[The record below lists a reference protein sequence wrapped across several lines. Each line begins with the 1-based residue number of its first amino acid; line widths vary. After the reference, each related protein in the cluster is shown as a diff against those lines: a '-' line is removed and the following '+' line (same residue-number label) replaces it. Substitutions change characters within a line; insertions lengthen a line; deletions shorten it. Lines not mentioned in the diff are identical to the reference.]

1 MRNDN
6 MEHGLHIALSAER
19 LGTLF
24 GLPITNTLITAWMVM
39 ATLIIIGVVVGRN
52 PKLIPGPVQNLFET
66 MFEFVLKYMEDTL
79 GTRALAERF
88 FPLILTIFL
97 FVFCSNLFDFLPF
110 FGSIGLYEN
119 GELVPLFRPVNTDIN
134 VTLALAIL
142 SYLVIEITGITVL
155 GFLKYGSKF
164 VNFKQGVLGFF
175 IGLIEF
181 VSNLARLISFSFRL
195 FGNVF
200 AGEVLIAVVVA
211 FLPYV
216 LPVPLMLFETFVGLV
231 QASIFALLT
240 LVFIKI
246 AITEPHGQE
255 NHPSTDSRGSPRASS
270 GHAH

>member
-1 MRNDN
+1 MDG
-6 MEHGLHIALSAER
+6 GLHIALSAER

-24 GLPITNTLITAWMVM
+24 GLPITNTLITAWAVM
-39 ATLIIIGVVVGRN
+39 ATLIVIGILVGRN
-52 PKLIPGPVQNLFET
+52 PKLIPGPIQSLFE
-66 MFEFVLKYMEDTL
+66 MLFEFVLKYMEDTL

-110 FGSIGLYEN
+110 FGSVVFYPAGSPPA
-119 GELVPLFRPVNTDIN
+119 GGVPLFRPVNTDLN

-142 SYLVIEITGITVL
+142 SYVVIEITGIVIL

-164 VNFKQGVLGFF
+164 VNFKQGVLGFL

-200 AGEVLIAVVVA
+200 AGEVLIAVVIS

-231 QASIFALLT
+231 QAAIFALLT

-246 AITEPHGQE
+246 AITEPH
-255 NHPSTDSRGSPRASS
+255 PSTSS
-270 GHAH
+270 GQAGH